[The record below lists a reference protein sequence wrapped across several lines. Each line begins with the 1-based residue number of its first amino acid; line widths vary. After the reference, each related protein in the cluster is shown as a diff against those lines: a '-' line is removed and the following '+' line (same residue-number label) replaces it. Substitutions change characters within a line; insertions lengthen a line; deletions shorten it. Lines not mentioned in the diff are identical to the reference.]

1 MSERV
6 NEPSVIGIGSGV
18 IGLRTAWSL
27 VHADTYVA
35 AVVSQHPRHEIGWDF
50 RRLEQ
55 REQQGGSGLLSH
67 RGW

>member
-35 AVVSQHPRHEIGWDF
+35 AVVSQHPRHEIGWVF
-50 RRLEQ
+50 
-55 REQQGGSGLLSH
+55 H
-67 RGW
+67 RP